1 MTEQS
6 RVGSTRDAIA
16 VAAGRAVQMLARW
29 RGGKGS
35 GAPGVVT
42 NRVAPTLLARVL
54 ESFPEGLVVVSGTAG
69 KSTTTKMLTALLRAH
84 GVRVFTNSSTANLPQ
99 GITSAI
105 LDEGDARGRIVADMA
120 VIEMDEAHGAR
131 LAPQFTARA
140 VVLTNVMLDD
150 LERFQTMD
158 RVAEMLGDI
167 AERATDLV
175 VINDDDAALHAIAD
189 TAQARGVAVG
199 RYGVS
204 DTVLAA
210 QPHGLGYARVAAER
224 MTPAAGCL
232 VAGVDGT
239 TAELV
244 LDRHAIEISLPA
256 RGTHFAVDA
265 AAALEA
271 ARLIL
276 GERFAPATA
285 VATMNEVEPVFGRGE
300 TVTIRDQQI
309 DFVLVQNTASFQ
321 LNLDVVGGDHE
332 LLFLA
337 IGEEEH
343 DPSWLWTVHPEA
355 LRRVDIAAGPKAQDL
370 AVRLLNAGVEV
381 DVVERDL
388 HAAFERFL
396 AMPAPASGRKTAM
409 FTASQMRELRRVHGL
424 VKAELE
430 GSH

>member
-1 MTEQS
+1 M
-6 RVGSTRDAIA
+6 RDWLA
-16 VAAGRAVQMLARW
+16 VAAGRTVQALARL

-42 NRVAPTLLARVL
+42 NRVSPTLLPRVL
-54 ESFPEGLVVVSGTAG
+54 GSFPDGLVVVSGTAG
-69 KSTTTKMLTALLRAH
+69 KSTTTKMLAALLRAH

-105 LDEGDARGRIVADMA
+105 LDQGDARGRIDADMA

-150 LERFQTMD
+150 LERFQSMD
-158 RVAEMLGDI
+158 RVSELLGDI
-167 AERATDLV
+167 AERATELV
-175 VINDDDAALHAIAD
+175 VVNEDDASLHSIA
-189 TAQARGVAVG
+189 TASAARGVAVG

-204 DTVLAA
+204 DAVLAA
-210 QPHGLGYARVAAER
+210 QPHGLGYARVATDRLE
-224 MTPAAGCL
+224 PAAGCL
-232 VAGVDGT
+232 VAAVDGT
-239 TAELV
+239 AAELV
-244 LDRHAIEISLPA
+244 LDRHAIEIVLPA

-265 AAALEA
+265 AAALES

-276 GERFAPATA
+276 GDRFAPATA
-285 VATMNEVEPVFGRGE
+285 VNAMNAVEPVFGRGE
-300 TVTIRDQQI
+300 TVTIRDQRI

-332 LLFLA
+332 VLFLA

-355 LRRVDIAAGPKAQDL
+355 LGRVDIAAGPKAQDL
-370 AVRLLNAGVEV
+370 AVRLLHAGVEV
-381 DVVERDL
+381 DVIERDL
-388 HAAFERFL
+388 HDAFERFL
-396 AMPAPASGRKTAM
+396 ALPTPASGRKTAM

>member
-1 MTEQS
+1 
-6 RVGSTRDAIA
+6 VRDAIA
-16 VAAGRAVQMLARW
+16 VAAGRAVQALARL

-42 NRVAPTLLARVL
+42 NRVSPSLLPRVL
-54 ESFPEGLVVVSGTAG
+54 GSFPEGLIVVSGTAG
-69 KSTTTKMLTALLRAH
+69 KSTTTKMLAALLRAH
-84 GVRVFTNSSTANLPQ
+84 GIRVFTNSSTANLPQ

-105 LDEGDARGRIVADMA
+105 LDEGDSRGRIDADMA

-131 LAPQFTARA
+131 LASQFTARA

-150 LERFQTMD
+150 LERFENMD
-158 RVAEMLGDI
+158 RVAEMLGEI
-167 AERATDLV
+167 AARATELV
-175 VINDDDAALHAIAD
+175 VVNDDDASLHPIAAA
-189 TAQARGVAVG
+189 TADRGLAVG

-204 DTVLAA
+204 DAVLAA
-210 QPHGLGYARVAAER
+210 QPHGLGYARVASQRLA
-224 MTPAAGCL
+224 PADGCL
-232 VAGVDGT
+232 VAAVDAT
-239 TAELV
+239 SAEIV
-244 LDRHAIEISLPA
+244 LDRHPIGITLPA

-276 GERFAPATA
+276 GDRFAPATA
-285 VATMNEVEPVFGRGE
+285 VAAMNAVEPVFGRGE
-300 TVTIRDQQI
+300 TVTIRGQQI

-321 LNLDVVGGDHE
+321 LNLDVVGGEHE

-343 DPSWLWTVHPEA
+343 DPSWLWTVHPAA

-370 AVRLLNAGVEV
+370 AVRLLHADVEV
-381 DVVERDL
+381 DVIERDL
-388 HAAFERFL
+388 HTAFERFL
-396 AMPAPASGRKTAM
+396 ALPAPASGRKTAM

>member
-1 MTEQS
+1 M
-6 RVGSTRDAIA
+6 RDWLA
-16 VAAGRAVQMLARW
+16 VAAGRTVQALARL

-42 NRVAPTLLARVL
+42 NRVSSTLLPRVL
-54 ESFPEGLVVVSGTAG
+54 GGFPDGLVVVSGTAG
-69 KSTTTKMLTALLRAH
+69 KSTTTKMLAALLRAH

-105 LDEGDARGRIVADMA
+105 LDQGDARGRIDADMA

-150 LERFQTMD
+150 LERFQSMD
-158 RVAEMLGDI
+158 RVSEMLGDI
-167 AERATDLV
+167 AARATELV
-175 VINDDDAALHAIAD
+175 VVNEDDASLHAIA
-189 TAQARGVAVG
+189 AASASRGVAVG

-204 DTVLAA
+204 DAVLTA
-210 QPHGLGYARVAAER
+210 QPHGLGYARVAPDR
-224 MTPAAGCL
+224 LDPSAGCL
-232 VAGVDGT
+232 VAAVDGT

-244 LDRHAIEISLPA
+244 LDRHAIEIALPA

-276 GERFAPATA
+276 GDRFAPATA
-285 VATMNEVEPVFGRGE
+285 VKAMNAVEPVFGRGE
-300 TVTIRDQQI
+300 TVTIRDQRI

-332 LLFLA
+332 VLFLA

-343 DPSWLWTVHPEA
+343 DPSWLWTVHPAA
-355 LRRVDIAAGPKAQDL
+355 LGRVDIAAGPKAQDL
-370 AVRLLNAGVEV
+370 AVRLLHAGVEV

-388 HAAFERFL
+388 HDAFERFL
-396 AMPAPASGRKTAM
+396 ALPTPASGRKTAM

>member
-1 MTEQS
+1 M
-6 RVGSTRDAIA
+6 RDWLA
-16 VAAGRAVQMLARW
+16 VAAGRAVQTLARL

-42 NRVAPTLLARVL
+42 NRVAPSLLPRLL
-54 ESFPEGLVVVSGTAG
+54 ESFPEGLIVVSGTAG

-84 GVRVFTNSSTANLPQ
+84 GLRVFTNSSTANLPQ

-105 LDEGDARGRIVADMA
+105 LDEGDSRGRIDADIA

-150 LERFQTMD
+150 LERFQSMD
-158 RVAEMLGDI
+158 RVAEMLGEI
-167 AERATDLV
+167 ADRATDLV
-175 VINDDDAALHAIAD
+175 VINDDDASLHAIA
-189 TAQARGVAVG
+189 AASAARGVAVG
-199 RYGVS
+199 RYGVA
-204 DTVLAA
+204 DAVLAA
-210 QPHGLGYARVAAER
+210 QPHGLGYARVAPTRLA
-224 MTPAAGCL
+224 PADGCL
-232 VAGVDGT
+232 VSTVQGT
-239 TAELV
+239 SAELV
-244 LDRHAIEISLPA
+244 LHRHTIEITLPA

-285 VATMNEVEPVFGRGE
+285 VKAMNAVEPVFGRGE

-321 LNLDVVGGDHE
+321 LNLDVVGGEHE
-332 LLFLA
+332 VLFLA

-343 DPSWLWTVHPEA
+343 DPSWLWTVHPAA

-370 AVRLLNAGVEV
+370 AVRLLHAGVEV
-381 DVVERDL
+381 DVIERDL

-396 AMPAPASGRKTAM
+396 ALPTPASGRKTAM

-430 GSH
+430 GAH

>member
-1 MTEQS
+1 M
-6 RVGSTRDAIA
+6 RDAIA
-16 VAAGRAVQMLARW
+16 VAAGRAVQTLARL

-35 GAPGVVT
+35 GAPGVVA
-42 NRVAPTLLARVL
+42 NRIAPGLLPSVL
-54 ESFPEGLVVVSGTAG
+54 GSFPDGLIVVSGTAG
-69 KSTTTKMLTALLRAH
+69 KSTTTKMLAALLRAH

-105 LDEGDARGRIVADMA
+105 LDQGDARGRIDADIA

-158 RVAEMLGDI
+158 RVAQMLGEI
-167 AERATDLV
+167 AERATALV
-175 VINDDDAALHAIAD
+175 VVNADDASLDAIAGS
-189 TAQARGVAVG
+189 TSARGVTVG
-199 RYGVS
+199 RYGVGQG
-204 DTVLAA
+204 VLDE
-210 QPHGLGYARVAAER
+210 QPHGLGYARVADAR
-224 MTPAAGCL
+224 LTPADGCL
-232 VAGVDGT
+232 VVDVDGEH
-239 TAELV
+239 AELQ
-244 LDRHAIEISLPA
+244 LAGHGIEIDLPS

-265 AAALEA
+265 AAALET
-271 ARLIL
+271 ARLLL

-285 VATMNEVEPVFGRGE
+285 VAAMNAVEPVFGRGE
-300 TVTIRDQQI
+300 TVTIDGQQI

-321 LNLDVVGGDHE
+321 LNLDVVGGSHE

-343 DPSWLWTVHPEA
+343 DPSWLWTVHPAA
-355 LRRVDIAAGPKAQDL
+355 LGRVDIAAGPKAQDL
-370 AVRLLNAGVEV
+370 AVRLLYAGVEV
-381 DVVERDL
+381 VEVERDL
-388 HAAFERFL
+388 HTAFDRFL
-396 AMPAPASGRKTAM
+396 AMPTPAGGRKTAM

-430 GSH
+430 GGH

>member
-1 MTEQS
+1 M
-6 RVGSTRDAIA
+6 RDAIA
-16 VAAGRAVQMLARW
+16 VAAGRAVQALARL

-42 NRVAPTLLARVL
+42 NRVSPSLLPRVL
-54 ESFPEGLVVVSGTAG
+54 GSFPEGLIVVSGTAG
-69 KSTTTKMLTALLRAH
+69 KSTTTKMLAALLRAH
-84 GVRVFTNSSTANLPQ
+84 GIRVFTNSSTANLPQ

-105 LDEGDARGRIVADMA
+105 LDEGDSRGRIDADMA

-131 LAPQFTARA
+131 LASQFTARA

-150 LERFQTMD
+150 LERFENMD
-158 RVAEMLGDI
+158 RVAEMLGEI
-167 AERATDLV
+167 AARATELV
-175 VINDDDAALHAIAD
+175 VVNDDDASLHPIAAA
-189 TAQARGVAVG
+189 TADRGLAVG

-204 DTVLAA
+204 DAVLAA
-210 QPHGLGYARVAAER
+210 QPHGLGYARVASQRLA
-224 MTPAAGCL
+224 PADGCL
-232 VAGVDGT
+232 VAAVDAT
-239 TAELV
+239 SAEIV
-244 LDRHAIEISLPA
+244 LDRHPIGITLPA

-276 GERFAPATA
+276 GDRFAPATA
-285 VATMNEVEPVFGRGE
+285 VAAMNAVEPVFGRGE
-300 TVTIRDQQI
+300 TVTIRGQQI

-321 LNLDVVGGDHE
+321 LNLDVVGGEHE

-343 DPSWLWTVHPEA
+343 DPSWLWTVHPAA

-370 AVRLLNAGVEV
+370 AVRLLHADVEV
-381 DVVERDL
+381 DVIERDL
-388 HAAFERFL
+388 HTAFERFL
-396 AMPAPASGRKTAM
+396 ALPAPASGRKTAM